1 MHNTEYAIWIPERY
15 NHAPP
20 FWQDGM
26 LWCHRETYPLL
37 YNNGGSS
44 IWEEGRE
51 YYVSPEAVTG
61 LAVDDTRN
69 DAKFVEIRPFSAG
82 REFDPAAWLA
92 EGHANADKLPAGVVL
107 PEPRDW
113 VDEVWIKLIAA
124 GNRAADNEEGA
135 LFHESGQVYDRAA
148 ADAEKAVIR
157 THCQP
162 REVSNL
168 IAASPDLLA
177 ACQAVAASSM
187 RNEAYDLCV
196 TAIAKATKP

>member
-1 MHNTEYAIWIPERY
+1 MDNTEYAIWIPQRDG
-15 NHAPP
+15 HAPP

-26 LWCHRETYPLL
+26 LWCHRANYPLL
-37 YNNGGSS
+37 YNNGSSS
-44 IWEEGRE
+44 IWEKGRQ
-51 YYVSPEAVTG
+51 YCVSPEAVTG

-69 DAKFVEIRPFSAG
+69 DAKFDVIHLSSGEKV
-82 REFDPAAWLA
+82 FDPAAWLA

-107 PEPRDW
+107 PELKDW
-113 VDEVWIKLIAA
+113 ADKLAAELAAEIFEMYVTVSSRVINAEVAK
-124 GNRAADNEEGA
+124 
-135 LFHESGQVYDRAA
+135 F
-148 ADAEKAVIR
+148 IR

-168 IAASPDLLA
+168 IAAAPDLLA

-196 TAIAKATKP
+196 AAIAKATKP